1 MSQQDNPTTWW
12 HSDKPARHILRYED
26 GSEVE
31 LSESDLDAMMRRW
44 DRVVREMASVPARQL
59 TEEEPSV
66 LSVSQI
72 DRAAE
77 RRRYQQLNRLMERA
91 RQTQGDLDKA
101 DTNGKL
107 APSVISPTC
116 SLCPLSE
123 PDACDAPGLESRT
136 TPDEQTSQQKTRL
149 KPLRPFR
156 RHSREDVQPS
166 ESNDC

>member
-1 MSQQDNPTTWW
+1 MSQHDNPTAWW

-26 GSEVE
+26 GNEVE

-91 RQTQGDLDKA
+91 RRIQGDPDKA
-101 DTNGKL
+101 HTNDKSCRSGFSHPKHSVL
-107 APSVISPTC
+107 QAPVG
-116 SLCPLSE
+116 E
-123 PDACDAPGLESRT
+123 K
-136 TPDEQTSQQKTRL
+136 Q
-149 KPLRPFR
+149 
-156 RHSREDVQPS
+156 
-166 ESNDC
+166 